1 MTLYLHEGLMV
12 GAQYL
17 FSVII
22 WQPWARLWHTPTPT
36 PYGLGAYV
44 SQPNPETEG
53 PPWAGLTI
61 V

>member
-36 PYGLGAYV
+36 PR
-44 SQPNPETEG
+44 
-53 PPWAGLTI
+53 TI
-61 V
+61 HCSVGYNDLQGFHH